1 MIIDRIWKSQPGKY
15 FCLSTK
21 SVSNTWKDWFF
32 HRNDIGK
39 IADFIEEHRSSDL
52 YFCPHGF
59 SEKRRRKAFAVK
71 PNLLWADLDE
81 ADPRQIKYR
90 PSIAFESSPGR
101 FVGLWLIDGEMTEE
115 LNRRLTYLI
124 DGDVS
129 GWDLTQVLRVP
140 GTINFKYTS
149 QPRTRIMWTDGPEYE
164 LKKLGR
170 ELPAVDGEADE
181 VDVIDASEVYK
192 RWEKK
197 LPHWCRREL
206 LHGKPA
212 VGKRSEMLWK
222 LGNEL
227 IEQGVDRDDAFVLL
241 KASPWNKFR
250 GRRSE
255 DEQLRRELDKSVGK
269 HLKNGRGRP
278 LVSDNEVGQ
287 KDYVWLARPLD
298 EVPEENIDWLWYPYL
313 ARGEL
318 TILEGDPERGKSY
331 LAQMVAGHFCDGLQ
345 LPSVKEGMPIVTGKV
360 AYFDIENS
368 AGSITVK
375 RMRGNG
381 FKALNNYIQEEAIFS
396 IDDDDTVPRVV
407 AALEKMKPVMIVFD
421 TINTYLGRADA
432 FKGHEAQQA
441 FVRFREIAKRLNCA
455 VLVLRHLTKS
465 SKERAL
471 YRGQGS
477 IAFAGIARV
486 VLTVGAMPDDPDV
499 RVMAVTKLNI
509 AQRPKALTFTIAAL
523 PDKGKE
529 TDRSVFKWGE
539 FVDLTADD
547 MLATTATP
555 GKGNE
560 RESAIIFLKETLA
573 EGPVEFVRIERMA
586 ETRSISTRTLQRAA
600 EALNLNR
607 RVTGFG
613 KTRCS
618 VWSLPEK

>member
-21 SVSNTWKDWFF
+21 SKSGTWKDWFF
-32 HRNDIGK
+32 HRNDISQ
-39 IADFIEEHRSSDL
+39 IAEFIDDHRGSDL

-59 SEKRRRKAFAVK
+59 TEKRRRKSFAVR
-71 PNLLWADLDE
+71 PNLLWSDMDE
-81 ADPRQIKYR
+81 ADPRHTKFK

-101 FVGLWLIDGEMTEE
+101 YVGLWILDGEMTEE
-115 LNRRLTYLI
+115 VNRRLTYLI

-140 GTINFKYTS
+140 GTINYKYTS
-149 QPRTRIMWTDGPEYE
+149 LPRTRIMWTDGPEYE
-164 LKKLGR
+164 LKELSKA
-170 ELPAVDGEADE
+170 LPAVEDE
-181 VDVIDASEVYK
+181 VENVDAAEVYK

-206 LHGKPA
+206 MHGKPA

-222 LGNEL
+222 LGNVL
-227 IEQGVDRDDAFVLL
+227 IESGVDRDDAFILL

-255 DEQLRRELDKSVGK
+255 DVQLRRELDKSVGK
-269 HLKNGRGRP
+269 HLRGSRRKT
-278 LVSDNEVGQ
+278 VNENEIGDA
-287 KDYVWLARPLD
+287 DYVWLARSLD
-298 EVPEENIDWLWYPYL
+298 EVPEENINWLWYPYL
-313 ARGEL
+313 ARGEV

-331 LAQMVAGHFCDGLQ
+331 LAQMVAGHFCDGLP
-345 LPSVKEGMPIVTGKV
+345 LPSVKEGMPIITGKV

-381 FKALNNYIQEEAIFS
+381 FQALNNYIQEEAIFS
-396 IDDDDTVPRVV
+396 IDDDDRLAHVID
-407 AALEKMKPVMIVFD
+407 ALEKLKPVMIVFD

-441 FVRFREIAKRLNCA
+441 FVRFREMAKRLNCA

-465 SKERAL
+465 SKERAM

-477 IAFAGIARV
+477 IAFTGIARV
-486 VLTVGAMPDDPDV
+486 VLTVGAMPDEPDT

-509 AQRPKALTFTIAAL
+509 AQRPKALTFSIGAL

-529 TDRSVFKWGE
+529 TDRSRFKWGE
-539 FVDLTADD
+539 FIDLTADD
-547 MLATTATP
+547 MLATQATP
-555 GKGNE
+555 TRGNE
-560 RESAIIFLKETLA
+560 RESAIVFLKETLA
-573 EGPVEFVRIERMA
+573 EGPVEYARIERMA

-600 EALNLNR
+600 DQLGLNR

-613 KTRCS
+613 KTRHS
-618 VWSLPEK
+618 LWSLPEK

>member
-1 MIIDRIWKSQPGKY
+1 MIIDRLWRSQPGKY

-21 SVSNTWKDWFF
+21 SASGTWKDWFF

-39 IADFIEEHRSSDL
+39 IADFIEDHRASDL

-59 SEKRRRKAFAVK
+59 TEKRRRKAFAVL
-71 PNLLWADLDE
+71 PRLLWADLDE
-81 ADPRQIKYR
+81 ADPRTIKFK
-90 PSIAFESSPGR
+90 PSVAFESSPGR
-101 FVGLWLIDGEMTEE
+101 FVGLWIVDGEITEE

-140 GTINFKYTS
+140 GTTNYKYKS

-164 LKKLGR
+164 LRRLGR
-170 ELPAVDGEADE
+170 ELPAVEGGDADEADV
-181 VDVIDASEVYK
+181 VDATAVYK

-206 LHGKPA
+206 LHGKPS

-227 IEQGVDRDDAFVLL
+227 IEAGVDRDDAFVLL

-269 HLKNGRGRP
+269 HLKGRARVVDIG
-278 LVSDNEVGQ
+278 E
-287 KDYVWLARPLD
+287 KDYVWLARSLD

-331 LAQMVAGHFCDGLQ
+331 LAQMVAGHFCDGLP
-345 LPSVKEGMPIVTGKV
+345 LPSAKEGMPIVTGKV
-360 AYFDIENS
+360 CYFDIENS

-381 FKALNNYIQEEAIFS
+381 FKNLNNYLQEEAIFS
-396 IDDDDTVPRVV
+396 IDDDENVAKVV
-407 AALEKMKPVMIVFD
+407 EALDRLKPVLIVFD

-441 FVRFREIAKRLNCA
+441 FVRFREIAKRLHCA

-465 SKERAL
+465 SKERAM

-477 IAFAGIARV
+477 IAFAGMARV
-486 VLTVGAMPDDPDV
+486 VLTVGAMPDEPDT

-509 AQRPKALTFTIAAL
+509 AQRPRALTFSISAL
-523 PDKGKE
+523 PDRGKD
-529 TDRSVFKWGE
+529 TDRSKFSWGE

-555 GKGNE
+555 GRGNE
-560 RESAIIFLKETLA
+560 RESATIFLKETLA
-573 EGPVEFVRIERMA
+573 EGPVEYVKIERMA

-600 EALNLNR
+600 DALNLSR

-613 KTRCS
+613 KTRRS
-618 VWSLPEK
+618 LWSLPEK